1 MAMDGR
7 GRNLLALAVGGCLL
21 CNTAVAKDQL
31 IDWSFNALPQKHQ
44 VDVLQCQ
51 SIVFAWADIGD
62 GVLHSVWEFP
72 DEDAYNDCDF
82 SNAKELSA
90 ASAASGSYALEND
103 DTLDVTKRWFGCK
116 TFSHCSVG
124 NMKVA
129 VKIRPYFIEKYE
141 QSECVGGTIDIQ
153 KNEES
158 LKMCRKRCKRRRGC
172 IAIEYNTA
180 ALKNC
185 ILYSQS
191 PERRKGDVVTPNA
204 QCELAA
210 TSCDDIE
217 DANEGGVGDGD
228 DDDENE
234 DDQPTPTLLVPEL
247 KPIPEVVAGLV
258 GFASIS
264 GYGRAGT
271 TGGEGGRVV
280 KVDNRED
287 FAKTIKKDE
296 PLIVLVDGMIDMYDP
311 LCPCKTSFIVSSDTT
326 IIGLGKN
333 SGIKRGGLNVR
344 GVKLEKPPDWD
355 PSEACICEDE
365 EEEEGRE
372 ERLWPRDIT
381 QLPADANPTNNI
393 IIRNMEFSDC
403 PKDCV
408 GVETFAHHV
417 WVDHNSFSNPS
428 DGAVDIKRGSDLITV
443 SWNHFENSIKTML
456 CGHDD
461 DNGPQDVG
469 RLRITIQ
476 GNCFDETEQR
486 HPRVRFAEPVHVF
499 NNFYRSNPKY
509 GIASAMD
516 AGLFIEGNYFQDVA
530 KSIRTDVG
538 SDDNPLFIPGRFV
551 EKGNIYERSGLPPP
565 SNGAKVDDP
574 GKYYD
579 YSSNVLE
586 TKDVPTFVLEWG
598 GAGVIY

>member
-1 MAMDGR
+1 MNEWVR
-7 GRNLLALAVGGCLL
+7 KLLALAVGGCLL
-21 CNTAVAKDQL
+21 CTTADAKDQL
-31 IDWSFNALPQKHQ
+31 IDWSFNALPQNHQ

-51 SIVFAWADIGD
+51 SVVFEWTNNNGD

-72 DEDAYNDCDF
+72 DEGAYNDCDF

-124 NMKVA
+124 KMKLA

-141 QSECVGGTIDIQ
+141 QSECVGGTIDKQ

-158 LKMCRKRCKRRRGC
+158 LKKCRQRCKRRRGC

-191 PERRKGDVVTPNA
+191 PERRKSDVVNPSA

-217 DANEGGVGDGD
+217 DDDEGGVGDGD

-234 DDQPTPTLLVPEL
+234 DEQPTPTLLVPDL
-247 KPIPEVVAGLV
+247 KPVPEVVGDLI

-271 TGGEGGRVV
+271 TGGKGGRVV
-280 KVDNRED
+280 QVDNRED
-287 FAKTIKKDE
+287 FAKIIKKDE
-296 PLIVLVDGMIDMYDP
+296 PLIVLVDGIIDMYDP
-311 LCPCKTSFIVSSDTT
+311 LCPCKASFTVSSDTT

-333 SGIKRGGLNVR
+333 SGIKRGGLKIR
-344 GVKLEKPPDWD
+344 GVKLERPPDWD

-372 ERLWPRDIT
+372 ERRWPRDIT
-381 QLPADANPTNNI
+381 QLPADANPTNNV

-403 PKDCV
+403 PEDCV

-417 WVDHNSFSNPS
+417 WVDHNSFSNPV
-428 DGAVDIKRGSDLITV
+428 DGALDIKRGSDLITV

-456 CGHDD
+456 CGHNDE
-461 DNGPQDVG
+461 NGPQDVG
-469 RLRITIQ
+469 RLRVTIQ
-476 GNCFDETEQR
+476 ANYFDETEQR
-486 HPRVRFAEPVHVF
+486 HPRVRFAEPVHIL
-499 NNFYRSNPKY
+499 NNYYRQNSKY

-574 GKYYD
+574 GKYYE
-579 YSSNVLE
+579 YTSRMLE
-586 TKDVPTFVLEWG
+586 AKDVPSFVLEWG